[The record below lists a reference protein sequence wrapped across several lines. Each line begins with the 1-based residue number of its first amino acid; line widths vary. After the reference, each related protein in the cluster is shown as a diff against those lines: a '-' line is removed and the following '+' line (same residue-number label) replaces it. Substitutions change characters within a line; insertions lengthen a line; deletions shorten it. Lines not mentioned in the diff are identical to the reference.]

1 MIEFKYSQFEI
12 WKNQKVIQK
21 APSSDYELRRSFAPE
36 NEVVLTNLP
45 IPP

>member
-12 WKNQKVIQK
+12 WKNQKV
-21 APSSDYELRRSFAPE
+21 PSSDYELRRSFAPE